1 MPFIGG
7 VGVRPLCLGGSG
19 PHPCRAGQLL
29 RSITNRS
36 PLSQGSGSPLM
47 ALRGQHLSVRSLGGF
62 PLRLLLHRRRPSPDG
77 CAEAGTEKK
86 PAVSGHK
93 PLTLAINNLAAEHSV
108 GLAFFAAAA
117 AVAVAGRCF
126 CLFHWEPYQA
136 AMVVLCLI
144 GRRIHSRV
152 PSRLDSSF
160 LTMTY
165 RPPILVCLQ

>member
-1 MPFIGG
+1 
-7 VGVRPLCLGGSG
+7 
-19 PHPCRAGQLL
+19 
-29 RSITNRS
+29 
-36 PLSQGSGSPLM
+36 M

-62 PLRLLLHRRRPSPDG
+62 PLRVLLHRRRPSPDG

-108 GLAFFAAAA
+108 GLAFFAAA